1 MAAPAAIS
9 SVPMAKAND
18 PLPGA
23 PDPWVPGKMP
33 ARRRQAP
40 FHMTD
45 MILAEPALAGRIGTR
60 LGAEDPHAVRLAA
73 RALRAARERHPIL
86 LVGCGTSEHA
96 AQASAEILRE
106 GLAAAGL
113 ATAAGGPGIPT
124 ALQAFDASLG
134 DDLTTD
140 ALVIGISHE
149 GGTRA
154 TNRALERAQS
164 AGATVAIITVSD
176 RSPGAAIADIVVTT
190 EEMDQSWCHTVGYL
204 SPIVAAAA
212 VSAHVA
218 NAPLPPEALT
228 ELLQAGLAQAA
239 IAQTEAMAAILG
251 EIDRLIVLGS
261 GRDRPAAREL
271 ALKVEEGAH
280 IPATMRDLET
290 MLHGHLAGIDA
301 RTGVLVVLTDPAGS
315 EERVGRGAGVLR
327 AVREIGAQGAAILAE
342 RAAPELELGLT
353 PAGRLIVPEA
363 PRLPPAVATILGT
376 VIPLQLLT
384 ERLARSRGVDPD
396 PIRRDDAIY
405 RRAAEVAS

>member
-1 MAAPAAIS
+1 MTKS
-9 SVPMAKAND
+9 ND

-23 PDPWVPGKMP
+23 PDPWVASKMP

-40 FHMTD
+40 YHMTD
-45 MILAEPALAGRIGTR
+45 MILAEPALAGRIATR

-73 RALRAARERHPIL
+73 RVLRAAREAHPVL

-96 AQASAEILRE
+96 AQASAEIFRE
-106 GLAAAGL
+106 SLAAAGL
-113 ATAAGGPGIPT
+113 AMAAGRAGVPT
-124 ALQAFDASLG
+124 SVQAFEASL
-134 DDLTTD
+134 DDEISAD
-140 ALVIGISHE
+140 GLVIGISHE

-154 TNRALERAQS
+154 TNRALERGQS

-212 VSAHVA
+212 VATHIS
-218 NAPLPPEALT
+218 NAPVPPGAFT
-228 ELLQAGLAQAA
+228 ELLTSGLAQAA

-251 EIDRLIVLGS
+251 EIDRLIVLAS
-261 GRDRPAAREL
+261 GRDGPAAREL

-301 RTGVLVVLTDPAGS
+301 RTGVVIVLTDPVGS
-315 EERVGRGAGVLR
+315 EERVSRAAGVLR

-363 PRLPPAVATILGT
+363 PLLPPAVATIVGT
-376 VIPLQLLT
+376 AIPLQLLT

-396 PIRRDDAIY
+396 PIRRDDPIY
-405 RRAAEVAS
+405 KRAAAAS